1 MYGRPNAPPP
11 MFFFSCQLGTLYI
24 INSKRLKVTHF
35 EWILILLCVLS
46 CGNIISYNSNYEGTS
61 ICLRVSFPGLTPD
74 QTFEQKV
81 FIEVYMTSCFQNTAN
96 KLTSKAF
103 HLTFDCLTLNTDN

>member
-1 MYGRPNAPPP
+1 MYRRPNVHN
-11 MFFFSCQLGTLYI
+11 YVDNI

-46 CGNIISYNSNYEGTS
+46 CGNSNYEGILKGTS

-74 QTFEQKV
+74 QTFEQKI
-81 FIEVYMTSCFQNTAN
+81 FS
-96 KLTSKAF
+96 LLLKA
-103 HLTFDCLTLNTDN
+103 T